1 MCPADTFLYFF
12 IIDYS
17 LNNPYQPGLLGAKFG
32 FKSI

>member
-1 MCPADTFLYFF
+1 MCLTRHILYFF